1 MVKVTVKFMG
11 IPRQHTGTGRVEFVS
26 SESKLRDVLKKIAES
41 YHMTDIILTEK
52 GEVRPYA
59 RVLLNG
65 RSYQFVGGLD
75 TELHNGDTIALI
87 YPWIGHEDF

>member
-1 MVKVTVKFMG
+1 MVSVTVKFMG
-11 IPRQHTGTGRVEFVS
+11 IPRQRTRIGHVEFVS
-26 SESKLRDVLKKIAES
+26 AGSSLRDVLKEIVDSYRIA
-41 YHMTDIILTEK
+41 DILLTES

-59 RVLLNG
+59 RILVNG

-75 TELHNGDTIALI
+75 AELHNGDAVALI

>member
-26 SESKLRDVLKKIAES
+26 SKSKLKDVLKEIVDSYRIA
-41 YHMTDIILTEK
+41 DIILTES
-52 GEVRPYA
+52 GEVRPYV
-59 RVLLNG
+59 RVLVNG
-65 RSYQFVGGLD
+65 RSYQFVGGFD
-75 TELHNGDTIALI
+75 AELHEGDTVALI